1 MTLGHKLTVYC
12 VKHYREVNFI
22 TQAFFGE
29 ENMKHLLSA
38 SAVLAATTTLATAG
52 GLDRSGQSV
61 LSIFDPE
68 NSVTA
73 SVGYVMPSVTGQDT
87 AAATGA
93 TYDIGK
99 NYTQLGLSYANDVN
113 EKFSYGVI
121 YDQPFGADI
130 FYNANPQASLLGGT
144 RADLSSQALS
154 FLGKYQVNNN
164 VSVFGGIKLQEAGG
178 RVSLN
183 GIAYG
188 NALATAGAAAQLS
201 TAFGAEVS
209 STVLGAALQGDP
221 NAVAALAAINPAL
234 PGQLAATGAGITANS
249 AAFTANGGYDVQIE
263 QDWGA
268 GFIIGAAYEIP
279 DIALRL
285 AVTYHSE
292 VKHNGASVETAPFP
306 QLAGAGNTPFDSPQ
320 SINVE
325 FQTGIAEDTLL
336 LASMRWTNW
345 DAFDVIPP
353 NLNSDLANI
362 SDSYRW
368 TLGVGRRFSD
378 TFSGSATLTYE
389 QDSGDA
395 TVSPLGPNDGQ
406 LGLSIGGQYKKDNM
420 TISGGINYTKVGD
433 AFAGVASQPVALFE
447 GNHAI
452 GVGFRVNIDF

>member
-1 MTLGHKLTVYC
+1 
-12 VKHYREVNFI
+12 
-22 TQAFFGE
+22 
-29 ENMKHLLSA
+29 MKHLLSTA
-38 SAVLAATTTLATAG
+38 AILAATTTLATAG

-73 SVGYVMPSVTGQDT
+73 TIGYVMPSVSGRDT

-113 EKFSYGVI
+113 DQFSYGVI

-130 FYNANPQASLLGGT
+130 FYNGNPAASLLAGT
-144 RADLSSQALS
+144 RADLSSNALS
-154 FLGKYQVNNN
+154 VLGKYQINPSI
-164 VSVFGGIKLQEAGG
+164 SVFGGLKLQQAGG

-188 NALATAGAAAQLS
+188 NALATAGVAAAS
-201 TAFGAEVS
+201 GTTAQ
-209 STVLGAALQGDP
+209 VLGAALQGDP
-221 NAVAALAAINPAL
+221 TAFAALPAPLQSPAALGAL
-234 PGQLAATGAGITANS
+234 GAQVTGLS
-249 AAFTANGGYDVQIE
+249 SAFTAGGGYDVQIE

-292 VKHNGASVETAPFP
+292 VKHDGASVETAPAALGA
-306 QLAGAGNTPFDSPQ
+306 LAGAGNTPFDSPQ
-320 SINVE
+320 SVNIE

-353 NLNSDLANI
+353 NLGSDLANI

-389 QDSGDA
+389 ADAGDA
-395 TVSPLGPNDGQ
+395 VISPLGPNDGQ
-406 LGLSIGGQYKKDNM
+406 LGLSVGGQYKKDNM

-433 AFAGVASQPVALFE
+433 AFAGVAGQQVALFE
-447 GNHAI
+447 GNSAI
-452 GVGFRVNIDF
+452 GVGLRVNFDF